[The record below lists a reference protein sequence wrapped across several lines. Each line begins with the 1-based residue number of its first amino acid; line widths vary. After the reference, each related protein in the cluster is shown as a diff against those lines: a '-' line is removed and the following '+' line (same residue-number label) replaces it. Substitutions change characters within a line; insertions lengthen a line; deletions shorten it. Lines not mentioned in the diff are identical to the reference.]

1 MHRRINTV
9 VCFISNEWRGV
20 GGEVG
25 GGGRGGGRKEEVDD
39 ETEEMYPEINAIP
52 CGPVFIAFLGGQGI
66 STQHRVRVV
75 VADSDSDCHPLFVS
89 SRDIRLGL
97 PFFSVFLLGLN
108 LFFGL
113 VLLGLKLF
121 LVLFFWV

>member
-1 MHRRINTV
+1 
-9 VCFISNEWRGV
+9 
-20 GGEVG
+20 
-25 GGGRGGGRKEEVDD
+25 
-39 ETEEMYPEINAIP
+39 MYPEINAIP

-121 LVLFFWV
+121 FGLVLLGLKPFFRLVLLDLNFFSLVSILLGWTLSLVLFFLV